1 MSQRQ
6 AKKKRKNQETKTNF
20 ISINREQYVGKDQ
33 VIAYLL
39 EKMKSFNGY
48 FFVSIGAAGSLYKGE
63 ERKNLVPICVH
74 HSVPAMDEHGAY
86 RSDKDKMLEVIKID
100 DLEFKGLVIDKKGN
114 GIIGNPFA
122 PMSVSDLPN
131 LGEEDMKLP
140 GEEIFGTEEEVTTI

>member
-20 ISINREQYVGKDQ
+20 ININREQYVGKDQ

-39 EKMKSFNGY
+39 EKMKSFSG
-48 FFVSIGAAGSLYKGE
+48 FFFISIGAVGSLYRGE
-63 ERKNLVPICVH
+63 DRKNLVPICIH
-74 HSVPAMDEHGAY
+74 RSIPAMDENGAY
-86 RSDKDKMLEVIKID
+86 RSDKDKMLEVIKVD

-122 PMSVSDLPN
+122 PMSMSELPN
-131 LGEEDMKLP
+131 LGEEDAKLP
-140 GEEIFGTEEEVTTI
+140 GEEVFGTDEQVETL